1 MRHPSRMDEDRTDDE
16 LLANLIAD
24 VAQDV
29 LAKIG
34 SDPKAR
40 YQFFRAFIAL
50 ANKTVRR
57 DSRNVQ

>member
-1 MRHPSRMDEDRTDDE
+1 MDEDLTDDE

-34 SDPKAR
+34 SDPEAR
-40 YQFFRAFIAL
+40 YQFFCAFIDL
-50 ANKTVRR
+50 AKRATHSHQYVNTE
-57 DSRNVQ
+57 SH